1 MGYPSIPTYTVDE
14 WFDSMSKSG
23 GFGAGNAKKPPKNYT
38 IGGEEDDRQT
48 QRDENENE
56 DSLSEQ
62 MLEQQRQT
70 LIQRDEW
77 RDGHRRGWGNT
88 YNKG

>member
-1 MGYPSIPTYTVDE
+1 MDE

-23 GFGAGNAKKPPKNYT
+23 GFGAGTAKKLPKNYT
-38 IGGEEDDRQT
+38 IGAEEDQQT
-48 QRDENENE
+48 QRDDNENE
-56 DSLSEQ
+56 DDLNEET
-62 MLEQQRQT
+62 LEQQRQAQ
-70 LIQRDEW
+70 IQRDEW